1 MGAISLGG
9 GAFGA
14 LTSSRRPESHLG
26 VCLGRR
32 QHRLTLPDA
41 TSWSESY
48 AGRVTRTR
56 PDRGGG
62 IARNGQKSAL
72 NASLLHTP
80 CNSRAIC
87 PSQRHI
93 RVTHNPWV
101 ACSSSARP
109 TVGSSPPSPSHGG
122 VPPIVSRAIIPADTS
137 TSSRRTP
144 GSQVDSSM
152 LSAPV
157 GSIRKLASGRHQGV
171 PNGSD
176 PMRHVARQLSRP
188 RWTPR
193 TGCTKSAS

>member
-1 MGAISLGG
+1 MRAVSLGDG
-9 GAFGA
+9 IFRA
-14 LTSSRRPESHLG
+14 LPSSRRPESHLG
-26 VCLGRR
+26 VCLVRQRR
-32 QHRLTLPDA
+32 RLTLPDA
-41 TSWSESY
+41 TSWPASY

-62 IARNGQKSAL
+62 IARDGQKSAPS
-72 NASLLHTP
+72 ASLLHAA

-101 ACSSSARP
+101 ACSSPARP
-109 TVGSSPPSPSHGG
+109 TVGSSPPSPSYGG
-122 VPPIVSRAIIPADTS
+122 VPPIVSRAVIPADTS

-152 LSAPV
+152 LSASV

-171 PNGSD
+171 PNGPD
-176 PMRHVARQLSRP
+176 RMRHVARQLSRP

-193 TGCTKSAS
+193 AGCTKSAG